1 MNRLF
6 ISLIVLVAVA
16 TPVLAQDIVIRVTD
30 IDSAR
35 PGNIMAMVFAEA
47 GYPTKHDKALQV
59 QNMSADSSELL
70 FSFTASQSPLA
81 IKVLHDEDENGQTT
95 KNWTGIW
102 PAEGL
107 GFSNGARLRLTGP
120 PSFADAQFDLESVDG
135 AIVVPVIYP

>member
-1 MNRLF
+1 MNRF
-6 ISLIVLVAVA
+6 FSALIVLVAMA
-16 TPVLAQDIVIRVTD
+16 SPALAQDIVIRVVD

-35 PGNIMAMVFAEA
+35 SGNIMTMVFSED

-59 QNMSADSSELL
+59 QSKSADSSELL
-70 FSFTASQSPLA
+70 FSFTVSQSPLA

-120 PSFADAQFDLESVDG
+120 PSFVDAQLDLESIDG
-135 AIVVPVIYP
+135 AVVVPVIYP

>member
-1 MNRLF
+1 MYKF
-6 ISLIVLVAVA
+6 FSALIVLVAVA
-16 TPVLAQDIVIRVTD
+16 TPALAQDIVIRVTD
-30 IDSAR
+30 IDSTR
-35 PGNIMAMVFAEA
+35 SGNVMVMVFGEE

-59 QNMSADSSELL
+59 QNKPADSAELA
-70 FSFTASQSPLA
+70 FSFTVGQSPLA

-120 PSFADAQFDLESVDG
+120 PSFADAQLDLESVDG

>member
-1 MNRLF
+1 MYRF
-6 ISLIVLVAVA
+6 FCAFIVLVVMA
-16 TPVLAQDIVIRVTD
+16 TPALAQDIVIRVVN

-35 PGNIMAMVFAEA
+35 PGNIMAMVFSEV

-59 QNMSADSSELL
+59 QTKLADSAELL
-70 FSFTASQSPLA
+70 FSFTVEQNPLA
-81 IKVLHDEDENGQTT
+81 IKVLHDEDANGQTT

-102 PAEGL
+102 PAEGM

-120 PSFADAQFDLESVDG
+120 PSFADAQLDLESIDG

>member
-1 MNRLF
+1 MNRF
-6 ISLIVLVAVA
+6 FSALIVLVTMA
-16 TPVLAQDIVIRVTD
+16 TPAFDQDIVIRVAD

-35 PGNIMAMVFAEA
+35 PGNIMAMVFGKE

-59 QNMSADSSELL
+59 QNKSADSSELL
-70 FSFTASQSPLA
+70 FSFTVSQSPLA

-120 PSFADAQFDLESVDG
+120 PSFNDAQLDLESVDG
-135 AIVVPVIYP
+135 AVVVPVIYP

>member
-1 MNRLF
+1 MYRF
-6 ISLIVLVAVA
+6 FSAFIVLVAVTTTA
-16 TPVLAQDIVIRVTD
+16 FGQDIVIRVTD
-30 IDSAR
+30 IDSTR
-35 PGNIMAMVFAEA
+35 SGNIMAMVFAEA

-59 QNMSADSSELL
+59 QNKPAGSSELL
-70 FSFTASQSPLA
+70 FSFTVEQNPLA

-120 PSFADAQFDLESVDG
+120 PSFADAKLDLESIDG
-135 AIVVPVIYP
+135 AIIVPVIYP

>member
-1 MNRLF
+1 MNRSF
-6 ISLIVLVAVA
+6 SALIVLVAVV
-16 TPVLAQDIVIRVTD
+16 TPVMAQDIVIRVTD
-30 IDSAR
+30 IDSTR
-35 PGNIMAMVFAEA
+35 PGNIMAMVFAEE
-47 GYPTKHDKALQV
+47 GYPTKHDHALQV
-59 QNMSADSSELL
+59 QSLPADSSELL
-70 FSFTASQSPLA
+70 FSFTVSQSPLA

-120 PSFADAQFDLESVDG
+120 PSFADAQLDLASVDG